1 MRRVKETIPDWDAVK
16 MRVRELLNGDDS
28 RVESNTEEMADYYN
42 YLKKEL
48 SKSFSYIPDVYF
60 EQDSS
65 WDDYY
70 VSCWISIDFLWNYH
84 KYSVLLNSDLRYYYE
99 VWQEENLVDTFI
111 DVIETAYKIVKSLS
125 PEVQEYLYVRA

>member
-1 MRRVKETIPDWDAVK
+1 MRRVKESIPDWDAVRMK
-16 MRVRELLNGDDS
+16 VRELLNGDDS

-42 YLKKEL
+42 YLTKEL
-48 SKSFSYIPDVYF
+48 SKSFSYIPDVLF

-70 VSCWISIDFLWNYH
+70 VSWWIAIDFLWNYH

-99 VWQEENLVDTFI
+99 VWQEEILVDTFV
-111 DVIETAYKIVKSLS
+111 DVIEAAYKIIKSLS

>member
-42 YLKKEL
+42 YLEREL
-48 SKSFSYIPDVYF
+48 SKSFSYIPDVLF

-70 VSCWISIDFLWNYH
+70 VSWWIAIDFLWNYH

-99 VWQEENLVDTFI
+99 VWQEEILVDTFI